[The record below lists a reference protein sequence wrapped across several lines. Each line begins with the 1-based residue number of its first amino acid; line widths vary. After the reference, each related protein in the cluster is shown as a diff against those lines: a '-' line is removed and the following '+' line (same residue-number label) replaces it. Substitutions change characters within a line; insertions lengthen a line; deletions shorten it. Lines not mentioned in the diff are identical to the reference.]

1 MTSFATGKFGG
12 QRPPVAP
19 EPTSESDAAAESPQ
33 LDWDTDSTPVAESAS
48 ANPGDTAPTDPAPA
62 ETVTASGGTDS
73 RHESASDSTADQAA
87 TPAPPTDPTSAPTA
101 ATSDGS
107 DDSDDSDDDKRKRP
121 RPRGRGRKTKEAR
134 SAGTKTLVVLDRGEI
149 VNHSDAVVVVNL
161 DLARENTSPTN
172 LLDTL
177 SSLKDVV
184 DDDFRAQV
192 VEKLKDLIE
201 ETVLR

>member
-1 MTSFATGKFGG
+1 M
-12 QRPPVAP
+12 
-19 EPTSESDAAAESPQ
+19 
-33 LDWDTDSTPVAESAS
+33 
-48 ANPGDTAPTDPAPA
+48 
-62 ETVTASGGTDS
+62 
-73 RHESASDSTADQAA
+73 
-87 TPAPPTDPTSAPTA
+87 
-101 ATSDGS
+101 
-107 DDSDDSDDDKRKRP
+107 
-121 RPRGRGRKTKEAR
+121 
-134 SAGTKTLVVLDRGEI
+134 LDRGEI